1 LSNRQ
6 AHGRYPPFLRY
17 IKEQINVTKTLSDE
31 DLYETLRAAD
41 PLFAEPGRPAA
52 ATEASLSRLFA
63 QRPANAAA
71 PRRRNRPGRTGT
83 SWWAVRIAP
92 LAGAA
97 AIVVAVISVLPAGGP
112 VSVPAAS
119 AKVIL
124 AKAAA
129 AVAGS
134 DGAILHADISATQ
147 TWQNGHSETWT
158 EQDWQQVSSPYD
170 ARTIDIGIWPT
181 TVEMAYVKG
190 QMWLYD
196 QTTNTVYTNDPPPAF
211 TLTAGPQPD
220 TYTLHAGNGTAEPSL
235 TVTASQAA
243 ALRDGTDIW
252 ASTGQGGLEVV
263 PRPTTGPQELSS
275 FRSQALSLLHA
286 PGAKVTSNVTVDGQ
300 NALQVTSADGTS
312 TYDLNPTSYAPIQM
326 TNTIGPGTDL
336 GDPGND
342 STVTLT
348 FTDWQ
353 SLTGSAAEPGLLS
366 LTAQHPTATIDNS
379 AGDYNSAEN
388 QLFP

>member
-1 LSNRQ
+1 
-6 AHGRYPPFLRY
+6 
-17 IKEQINVTKTLSDE
+17 VTKTISDE
-31 DLYETLRAAD
+31 DLYEILRAAD
-41 PLFAEPGRPAA
+41 PLSEEPERPAA
-52 ATEASLSRLFA
+52 VTEASLHHLLA
-63 QRPANAAA
+63 AGPASVAR
-71 PRRRNRPGRTGT
+71 PRRRSRPRRAAA
-83 SWWAVRIAP
+83 SWWAMRLAP

-97 AIVVAVISVLPAGGP
+97 AIAVAVISALPAGGP
-112 VSVPAAS
+112 VAVPAAA
-119 AKVIL
+119 AKMVL

-147 TWQNGHSETWT
+147 TWKNGHSDNWT
-158 EQDWQQVSSPYD
+158 EQDWQQVSTPYD

-196 QTTNTVYTNDPPPAF
+196 QTTNTVYTNDPSPAF
-211 TLTAGPQPD
+211 TLTAGPRPD
-220 TYTLHAGNGTAEPSL
+220 TYTLHAGSGTSEPSR

-243 ALRDGTDIW
+243 ALRNGTDIW

-263 PRPTTGPQELSS
+263 PRPTAGPQELSS
-275 FRSQALSLLHA
+275 FRSTAISLLHT
-286 PGAKVTSNVTVDGQ
+286 PGAKVTRNLTVDGQ
-300 NALQVTSADGTS
+300 DALQVASADGTI
-312 TYDLNPTSYAPIQM
+312 TYDLNPISYAPIQM
-326 TNTIGPGTDL
+326 TNTIGPDTDL

-353 SLTGSAAEPGLLS
+353 YLTGSAADPGLLS
-366 LTAQHPTATIDNS
+366 LSAQHPTATIDSS
-379 AGDYNSAEN
+379 AVDYDTAANK
-388 QLFP
+388 LFP

>member
-1 LSNRQ
+1 M
-6 AHGRYPPFLRY
+6 
-17 IKEQINVTKTLSDE
+17 SDD
-31 DLYETLRAAD
+31 DLYEVLRAAD
-41 PLFAEPGRPAA
+41 PLSAEPERPAA
-52 ATEASLSRLFA
+52 ATEASLSRLLA
-63 QRPANAAA
+63 GGPASGDP
-71 PRRRNRPGRTGT
+71 PRRRNRPRRAGT
-83 SWWAVRIAP
+83 SWWVVRVAP

-97 AIVVAVISVLPAGGP
+97 SIAVAVISALPAGRP

-124 AKAAA
+124 AKAAT

-134 DGAILHADISATQ
+134 AGAILHADLSATQ
-147 TWQNGHSETWT
+147 TWQNGHSETWI

-181 TVEMAYVKG
+181 IVEMAYVKG

-196 QTTNTVYTNDPPPAF
+196 QATNTIYTNDPSPAF

-220 TYTLHAGNGTAEPSL
+220 TYTLHAGRGTSEPSL

-243 ALRDGTDIW
+243 ALRNGTDIW
-252 ASTGQGGLEVV
+252 AGTGQGGIEVI

-300 NALQVTSADGTS
+300 SALQVTSADGTI

-353 SLTGSAAEPGLLS
+353 YLTGSGADPGLLS
-366 LTAQHPTATIDNS
+366 LTAQHPTATIDDS
-379 AGDYNSAEN
+379 TVDYKAAAN

>member
-1 LSNRQ
+1 MPPTRCSLSPSDQLPR
-6 AHGRYPPFLRY
+6 PKPL
-17 IKEQINVTKTLSDE
+17 LSR
-31 DLYETLRAAD
+31 LLARGPASR
-41 PLFAEPGRPAA
+41 RPAA
-52 ATEASLSRLFA
+52 A
-63 QRPANAAA
+63 
-71 PRRRNRPGRTGT
+71 PRVARRAGT
-83 SWWAVRIAP
+83 SWWLVRVAP

-97 AIVVAVISVLPAGGP
+97 AVAVAVIGALPASGP

-147 TWQNGHSETWT
+147 TWQNGHSDTWT
-158 EQDWQQVSSPYD
+158 EQDWQQVSAPYD

-196 QTTNTVYTNDPPPAF
+196 AGHEHHLHKRVRRRHS
-211 TLTAGPQPD
+211 TLTAR
-220 TYTLHAGNGTAEPSL
+220 TAAEYLHAARGHGTSEPSL
-235 TVTASQAA
+235 TVTAGQAA
-243 ALRDGTDIW
+243 ALRDGTEIW
-252 ASTGQGGLEVV
+252 ASTGQGGLEVI

-275 FRSQALSLLHA
+275 FRSRALSLLHA
-286 PGAKVTSNVTVDGQ
+286 PGATVTSNVTVDGQ
-300 NALQVTSADGTS
+300 NALQVASADGTS
-312 TYDLNPTSYAPIQM
+312 TYDLDPTSYAPIQM
-326 TNTIGPGTDL
+326 TNTIGPGTDI

-353 SLTGSAAEPGLLS
+353 YLTGSPADPKLLS
-366 LTAQHPTATIDNS
+366 LTAQHPSATIDSS
-379 AGDYNSAEN
+379 ASDYSAAEN
-388 QLFP
+388 QIFR

>member
-1 LSNRQ
+1 
-6 AHGRYPPFLRY
+6 
-17 IKEQINVTKTLSDE
+17 VTKTMSDA
-31 DLYETLRAAD
+31 DLYEVLRAAD
-41 PLFAEPGRPAA
+41 PLCAKPERPAA
-52 ATEASLSRLFA
+52 ATEASLSRLLA
-63 QRPANAAA
+63 QGQASADRP
-71 PRRRNRPGRTGT
+71 PRRNRPRQAAT
-83 SWWAVRIAP
+83 SWWVVRIAP

-97 AIVVAVISVLPAGGP
+97 AIAVAVISALPAGGP
-112 VSVPAAS
+112 VSVAAAS

-158 EQDWQQVSSPYD
+158 EQDWQQVSAPYD

-196 QTTNTVYTNDPPPAF
+196 QSTNTIYTNDPPPAF

-220 TYTLHAGNGTAEPSL
+220 TYTLHAGSGTSQPSL

-243 ALRDGTDIW
+243 ALREGTDIW
-252 ASTGQGGLEVV
+252 ASTGQGGLEVI

-275 FRSQALSLLHA
+275 FRSRALSLLHA
-286 PGAKVTSNVTVDGQ
+286 AGAKVTSNLTVDGQ
-300 NALQVTSADGTS
+300 SALQITSADGTS

-326 TNTIGPGTDL
+326 TSTIGPGTDL

-353 SLTGSAAEPGLLS
+353 NLTGSAADPGLLS

-379 AGDYNSAEN
+379 AADYYTAES